1 MYGYCVR
8 DIAAD
13 EQAWAPAAVE
23 LRADPNSSHMAM
35 AMAMPMTAPTMPAAN
50 VRGAAL
56 IHIYFLGT
64 RKVLTSTP
72 NPATTHTAP
81 TVPSFSLRRSK
92 FPLHSPTTHLPTDS
106 VPPHCS
112 WRTDVWC
119 APTLLIFAA
128 VCTYS
133 RYIRAATR
141 LGNFPSACSIH
152 SMPAPEL
159 HGS

>member
-1 MYGYCVR
+1 MVIVS
-8 DIAAD
+8 DITAD

-23 LRADPNSSHMAM
+23 LRADPNSNHTAM
-35 AMAMPMTAPTMPAAN
+35 AVPMTAPTMLA
-50 VRGAAL
+50 VHGAAL
-56 IHIYFLGT
+56 IHIYFLGI

-72 NPATTHTAP
+72 NPATIHTAP
-81 TVPSFSLRRSK
+81 TVPSFSLWRSK
-92 FPLHSPTTHLPTDS
+92 FPLHSPTIHLPTDS

-112 WRTDVWC
+112 WRTEVWC

-128 VCTYS
+128 LCTYS

-159 HGS
+159 PGS